1 MTEPTS
7 NAAQRAGRIV
17 ERLRAGGVE
26 LAASLPDS
34 WLSPLIDRVA
44 AHERIRHVRVARED
58 DAVAVAGG
66 AALMGTRSVVLCQNA
81 GVLLATN
88 MLAAFAHHH
97 QLPLLVVAA
106 ARGGAEDGFYYQ
118 MYKGQVSVGV
128 AEAAGLTVHQV
139 STPQDD
145 WLFERAS
152 EQAWLQRRPVVLLCS
167 RRALLGDAA

>member
-1 MTEPTS
+1 MSETGLNGAE
-7 NAAQRAGRIV
+7 RARRIA

-44 AHERIRHVRVARED
+44 ADEHIRHVRVSRED
-58 DAVAVAGG
+58 DAVAIAGG
-66 AALMGTRSVVLCQNA
+66 AALMGKRSVVLCQNA

-88 MLAAFAHHH
+88 VLAAFSYHH
-97 QLPLLVVAA
+97 QLPLLIVAA

-118 MYKGQVSVGV
+118 MYKGQVSTGV
-128 AEAAGLTVHQV
+128 ATAAGLSVHQV
-139 STPQDD
+139 SGPQDD

-152 EQAWLQRRPVVLLCS
+152 EQAWLQRRPVVLMCS
-167 RRALLGDAA
+167 RSALLGAAA